1 MNYQKKHEA
10 KQVPNILHKI
20 LPSAL
25 KWIHPSFFDGTV
37 NGHLCNINRI
47 NCARVYILF
56 GLSTLSQVI
65 MGNSSPPNQYKLWA
79 FSPRLCGWQ
88 REINF
93 IAWFIK

>member
-25 KWIHPSFFDGTV
+25 KRIHPGFFDGTV

-47 NCARVYILF
+47 NCA
-56 GLSTLSQVI
+56 
-65 MGNSSPPNQYKLWA
+65 
-79 FSPRLCGWQ
+79 
-88 REINF
+88 
-93 IAWFIK
+93 